1 MSSLRLGLSLL
12 ASFALLVSA
21 GCGSGEEA
29 ASGDNAGSGGDTG
42 TETTGSESTSSNAD
56 DPKNDPN
63 MISIDGSSTVHPISE
78 AVAEAIKEKGITN
91 VEVASPSGTTGG
103 FDKFVLGNTD
113 INDAS
118 RPIKDEEVTKCG
130 EANIEALELTV
141 AIDGISIVVNK
152 ENTWCDSMTYD
163 QLQKL
168 WEPDSKIKTWK
179 DLNPE
184 WPEETIK
191 LYGPDDKSGTFEYF
205 TKKVVGTK
213 KKCRSDYEPAVEDN
227 VLVAGVAGDKYALG
241 YFGYG
246 YYVKNRKDLKG
257 LSVAKGDGKPI
268 APSVKSIESYEYPI
282 SRPVFIYVN
291 KNRLG
296 DENMAE
302 FLRFYLNEGQKFVP
316 RVGCVQLPKDELAKS
331 VKALEDALAAAK

>member
-1 MSSLRLGLSLL
+1 MSPLRLCLSLL
-12 ASFALLVSA
+12 ASTALVFSS
-21 GCGSGEEA
+21 GCGGGAGSA
-29 ASGDNAGSGGDTG
+29 DNPGSGGTG
-42 TETTGSESTSSNAD
+42 ANSD
-56 DPKNDPN
+56 DPNNDSTI
-63 MISIDGSSTVHPISE
+63 ISIDGSSTVFPISE
-78 AVAEAIKEKGITN
+78 AVADAIREAKGVSN
-91 VEVASPSGTTGG
+91 VQVASPSGTTGG
-103 FDKFVLGNTD
+103 FDKFVIGNTD

-118 RPIKDEEVTKCG
+118 RAIKEEEVQKCA
-130 EANIEALELTV
+130 EAGIEALELTV
-141 AIDGISIVVNK
+141 AIDGISVVVNK
-152 ENTWCDSMTYD
+152 ENTWCDSLSYD
-163 QLQKL
+163 DLKKL

-184 WPEETIK
+184 WPDEAIK

-246 YYVKNRKDLKG
+246 YYVKNRKQLKG
-257 LSVAKGDGKPI
+257 LSIAKGDAKPV

-291 KNRLG
+291 KNRLS
-296 DENMAE
+296 DEGMAE